1 RKFDSLGNPLTIE
14 QDLHF
19 FGVPEGEPAA
29 VRLPIAGQADGLA
42 VAFSVTGDLH
52 DVWLVRF
59 DAAFG
64 GLAGNPIV
72 IDRVDNVDH
81 PSITSF
87 SNGSVW
93 VSYTLH
99 NSATDSDILAKRV
112 DAAGNVSAVIPIFTD
127 AANTL
132 ADFSDLT
139 TLVNGNVVAVFQA
152 DAGNGD

>member
-1 RKFDSLGNPLTIE
+1 MTTTPDLWRNPFLDNTTLTGNQDSGVVAPTAGDQFFAVWVDRGVIRPGIDEIIARKFDSLGNPLTIE

-87 SNGSVW
+87 SNGS
-93 VSYTLH
+93 
-99 NSATDSDILAKRV
+99 
-112 DAAGNVSAVIPIFTD
+112 
-127 AANTL
+127 
-132 ADFSDLT
+132 
-139 TLVNGNVVAVFQA
+139 
-152 DAGNGD
+152 